1 MTTQSRNVDVWYRI
15 LPCLKTF
22 RFTSLGSFKEYVNN
36 SLLPPTLQV
45 DFGSLRKVTRVATQ
59 GASSFFV
66 TRFQLKFSNNSIEW
80 LDYTENGIVKVKLK
94 ISRRSDSFS
103 QKRYRKIKR
112 PFKFKREP
120 NNRIHFSRL

>member
-1 MTTQSRNVDVWYRI
+1 M
-15 LPCLKTF
+15 
-22 RFTSLGSFKEYVNN
+22 
-36 SLLPPTLQV
+36 
-45 DFGSLRKVTRVATQ
+45 ATQ

-103 QKRYRKIKR
+103 QRRYRKIKR
-112 PFKFKREP
+112 PFEFKREP
-120 NNRIHFSRL
+120 NYRIHFQDSNPHDIANQLTKKSHAGEGGLPPSYRLMGMCCWMGSHFHDWIDHNRVTF

>member
-1 MTTQSRNVDVWYRI
+1 MLTIHFS
-15 LPCLKTF
+15 
-22 RFTSLGSFKEYVNN
+22 
-36 SLLPPTLQV
+36 PPPLQV

-94 ISRRSDSFS
+94 ISDDL
-103 QKRYRKIKR
+103 I
-112 PFKFKREP
+112 PFHKDDIER
-120 NNRIHFSRL
+120 

>member
-1 MTTQSRNVDVWYRI
+1 MSVIEFYLASKHFV
-15 LPCLKTF
+15 
-22 RFTSLGSFKEYVNN
+22 
-36 SLLPPTLQV
+36 LLHLAVSKSMLTIHFSPPLQV

-103 QKRYRKIKR
+103 QRRYRKIKR

-120 NNRIHFSRL
+120 NYRIHF